1 MHYENYICHTAAFQ
15 WCLQGFLKMNC
26 LKVCTLLSFMEQLQN
41 TGPPLS
47 SSACVLHVCPR
58 ILQVQ
63 NKHTKWI
70 HMIHDSQVYTC
81 SDTNL
86 GKFLFHYIYCF
97 VTKKIWIFQ
106 VKFIIF
112 PSVEFPKI
120 CWTIEHICVLPS
132 ACQ

>member
-15 WCLQGFLKMNC
+15 WCLQGFLTMNH
-26 LKVCTLLSFMEQLQN
+26 LKICTLLSFLKQLKN
-41 TGPPLS
+41 TGPPMS
-47 SSACVLHVCPR
+47 SSACVLCSR

-70 HMIHDSQVYTC
+70 LMIPDSKVCAC

-86 GKFLFHYIYCF
+86 GKFPFHYVMFC
-97 VTKKIWIFQ
+97 KKKKTGIFQ
-106 VKFIIF
+106 VKFITF

-120 CWTIEHICVLPS
+120 CWTVKHICVLPS